1 MSNPSNIARSL
12 PQPRHSPNHSTI
24 PNAKLYFSNRYLFN
38 VPSICLFLHATK
50 FRQRPW
56 KPTLTFRIVVE
67 SQRNY
72 PTRAIREWF
81 RKDYTNKKE
90 RKEGKK
96 GRREEERKRKKKGGG
111 GGGNVRRLS
120 NDRQL
125 LPPFRA
131 KVQRS
136 EIKARRK
143 NCHEWANRPR
153 ASSAHVYF
161 TVYWTHTRWK
171 RIHVC
176 ICTKGEERVETYE
189 WYYALLHAVDPIA
202 LSSPPENRTPVVTP
216 SVLLILPFHGL
227 DDVYRSL
234 RRRFHTSDTFWMT
247 SKILRIFV
255 YSYTVIEEWHLQQRY
270 EEIIYSWWFRKFRNA
285 GVQMKG
291 MNRCFLSTFVCRNK
305 KFKKD

>member
-90 RKEGKK
+90 RGKK
-96 GRREEERKRKKKGGG
+96 ERREDGRRNGKEKKR
-111 GGGNVRRLS
+111 RRGKC
-120 NDRQL
+120 
-125 LPPFRA
+125 PPTE
-131 KVQRS
+131 QRS
-136 EIKARRK
+136 AASSTVQGESSAKRGKGTKKELPRVGKQAPGFVCPRIFHRVLRTRVGNESTCVSARRVK
-143 NCHEWANRPR
+143 REWKPMNDIMHCFMPWIPSRYRHLLKTGHRSWPLLFFSFFR
-153 ASSAHVYF
+153 F
-161 TVYWTHTRWK
+161 TDWTM
-171 RIHVC
+171 C
-176 ICTKGEERVETYE
+176 
-189 WYYALLHAVDPIA
+189 
-202 LSSPPENRTPVVTP
+202 
-216 SVLLILPFHGL
+216 
-227 DDVYRSL
+227 SL
-234 RRRFHTSDTFWMT
+234 RLRFHTSDTFWMT

-291 MNRCFLSTFVCRNK
+291 MNRCFLSTFVCGNK
-305 KFKKD
+305 KEI

>member
-90 RKEGKK
+90 REERKEGKT
-96 GRREEERKRKKKGGG
+96 GGGTEKKKKG

-136 EIKARRK
+136 EVKARRK

-161 TVYWTHTRWK
+161 TVYCAHVGNESTCVSARRVKREWKPMNDIMHCFMPWIPSRYRHLLKTGHRSWPLLFFSFFRFTDWTM
-171 RIHVC
+171 C
-176 ICTKGEERVETYE
+176 
-189 WYYALLHAVDPIA
+189 
-202 LSSPPENRTPVVTP
+202 
-216 SVLLILPFHGL
+216 
-227 DDVYRSL
+227 SL
-234 RRRFHTSDTFWMT
+234 RLRFHTSDTFWMT

-291 MNRCFLSTFVCRNK
+291 MNRCFLSTFVCGNK
-305 KFKKD
+305 KEI